1 MTIIYDCNDPE
12 QRVDGLA
19 AAREAIARGELVVIP
34 TDTVYGIA
42 ADPSNAAAVQQ
53 LRDAKGSGR
62 DAPPAVLVSEPVAIN
77 SVATRIPGAVHQ
89 LTPRFWPG
97 ALTVVL
103 QVLPTLGWDL
113 GDSNGTIA
121 VRMPANELALELLH
135 ETGPLAVS
143 GANIAGT
150 PAATTALA
158 AFEALGD
165 AVAVYLDG
173 GDVEADPALPSTIL
187 DATPEAGTGHFR
199 VLRPGAVGIER
210 LRIVLGDDA
219 VIDVTEG
226 AEEPVTTD

>member
-1 MTIIYDCNDPE
+1 MTTIYDCNDPE

-19 AAREAIARGELVVIP
+19 AAREAISRGELVVIP

-42 ADPSNAAAVQQ
+42 ADASDAAAVQR

-62 DAPPAVLVSEPVAIN
+62 SAPPAVLVSEPVAIN
-77 SVATRIPGAVHQ
+77 SVASRVPGAVHQ

-103 QVLPTLGWDL
+103 QALPTLGWDL

-121 VRMPANELALELLH
+121 VRMPADELALELLRD
-135 ETGPLAVS
+135 TGPLAVS
-143 GANIAGT
+143 SANTAGT
-150 PAATTALA
+150 PAATSTLA

-165 AVAVYLDG
+165 TVAVYLDG
-173 GDVEADPALPSTIL
+173 GDVGTELALPSTIL

-199 VLRPGAVGIER
+199 VLRHGAISIER

-219 VIDVTEG
+219 VIDATAG
-226 AEEPVTTD
+226 SEEPVPTD